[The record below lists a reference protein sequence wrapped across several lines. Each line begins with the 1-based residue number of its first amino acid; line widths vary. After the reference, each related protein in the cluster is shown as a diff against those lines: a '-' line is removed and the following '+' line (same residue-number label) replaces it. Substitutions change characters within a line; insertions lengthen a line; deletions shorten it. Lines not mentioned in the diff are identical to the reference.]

1 MNDSDYKQLLAQQV
15 VLLKRIEKLEK
26 SSKGG
31 FRMAP
36 VKSYVEE
43 LRKEAEKIIS
53 EL

>member
-1 MNDSDYKQLLAQQV
+1 MNDSDYNQLLAQQV

-26 SSKGG
+26 SLKGG
-31 FRMAP
+31 MRMAP

-43 LRKEAEKIIS
+43 LQKEAAKIIG